1 MSKRRVSPYEA
12 RNEAERQRN
21 GAGLGTKWQ
30 ENPTPR
36 TRSRLEDGMDI
47 WRARD
52 AYNAQAFLWVLAF
65 FALFFGFMA
74 YEIYF
79 HP

>member
-1 MSKRRVSPYEA
+1 
-12 RNEAERQRN
+12 
-21 GAGLGTKWQ
+21 
-30 ENPTPR
+30 
-36 TRSRLEDGMDI
+36 MDI